1 MTTAAIPRPRADE
14 FKAYYGKYIE
24 RVPNGDLLPILEQQI
39 AGTTAMIRGLSEA
52 QGNHRYAPEKWSIKE
67 VIGHVIDSE
76 RIFAYRALRI
86 ARGDATPLPGFE
98 QDDYVPTGGFDRRTL
113 RDLADELA
121 AVRQAT
127 IHLFRHLDDE
137 ALQRRG
143 TASDHTIT
151 PRALAYIIA
160 GHELHHVNILRT
172 KYL

>member
-39 AGTTAMIRGLSEA
+39 AATTAMIRGLSEA

-86 ARGDATPLPGFE
+86 ARGDATPLPGFK

-137 ALQRRG
+137 ALHRRG
-143 TASDHTIT
+143 TASEHRMTL
-151 PRALAYIIA
+151 RALAYIIA
-160 GHELHHVNILRT
+160 EHELHHVNILRP
-172 KYL
+172 KNL